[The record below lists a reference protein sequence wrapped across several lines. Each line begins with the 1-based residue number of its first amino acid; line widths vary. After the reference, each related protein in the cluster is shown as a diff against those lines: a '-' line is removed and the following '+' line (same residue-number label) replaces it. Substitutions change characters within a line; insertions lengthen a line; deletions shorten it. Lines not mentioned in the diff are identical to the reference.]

1 MEKFM
6 NEKFFDL
13 KKEKQDRMV
22 NAALKVFAINGYGH
36 ASTDDIV
43 KEAGISKG
51 LLFHYFISKLGLYS
65 FIYDY
70 SVKYVTLELF
80 TGVSKE
86 ETDYFKLLG
95 QIRQSQLQVMKNYP
109 YMMQFINK
117 SREENVSEALL
128 ETEDKRGVLPER
140 YAEIMSRADLS
151 RFKPEA
157 DVVKITKVIE
167 YTVDGLM
174 AEHFL
179 NGSFQPEIYHGEMEQ
194 YLDMM
199 RKLSYR

>member
-1 MEKFM
+1 M
-6 NEKFFDL
+6 
-13 KKEKQDRMV
+13 
-22 NAALKVFAINGYGH
+22 
-36 ASTDDIV
+36 
-43 KEAGISKG
+43 
-51 LLFHYFISKLGLYS
+51 
-65 FIYDY
+65 
-70 SVKYVTLELF
+70 
-80 TGVSKE
+80 SKE